1 MDKLPTFDEM
11 TILPIQLEDLEGA
24 QSLFCFD
31 IRLNPLSLLCNGSFD
46 NSSYRML

>member
-11 TILPIQLEDLEGA
+11 SILPIQLEDLEGA

-31 IRLNPLSLLCNGSFD
+31 VGLNPSISIMQWFI
-46 NSSYRML
+46 